1 MSHGSFWENVLPAFA
16 WTKGRKTFKK
26 KSKTKHINLMT
37 DILASYHAQ
46 SDAFIRDFNLL
57 LPYDELDKKPRNIN
71 VG

>member
-1 MSHGSFWENVLPAFA
+1 
-16 WTKGRKTFKK
+16 
-26 KSKTKHINLMT
+26 MT